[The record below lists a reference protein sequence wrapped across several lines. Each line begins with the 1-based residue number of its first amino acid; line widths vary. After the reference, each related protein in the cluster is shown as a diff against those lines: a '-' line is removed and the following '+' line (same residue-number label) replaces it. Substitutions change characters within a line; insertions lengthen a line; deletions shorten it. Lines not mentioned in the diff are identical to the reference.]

1 MSQDSK
7 IYNPL
12 SKRYIAI
19 DGATGKKVIEKYK
32 KGEIELRNENVAKL
46 KALGKLQ
53 AQSPTPKM
61 NSLKLDNFAKKMEL
75 KRTVLGRLKKL
86 KLKDGKIT
94 NVKLIDKDTFVVHLE
109 EFSNMSQINTQGT
122 SKIYN
127 GHFKNEKYFIKD
139 VVKSIGTNSRTN
151 MYGVYDI
158 ELAMN
163 ELLASKIYT
172 DIYGIDAIHLFLVV
186 NNSNEKYPKYMI
198 ASKAIEIDTCE
209 PITQDCKDLLDN
221 KIPGAIEPF
230 LVDCI
235 LANWDVGS
243 RGNVGIIGNRRKK
256 AFRIDVGGSLMFRA
270 MGQRREF
277 KNIPNEHDNFFI
289 QTNKGYKLFKSLTEK
304 QIDKMFTILEI
315 VDKSVFDNIK
325 NQIEQNIN
333 FIDKQD
339 LVLANKI
346 LKCMDIVKA
355 RHNFYIKN
363 KNKIQKFL
371 NDKVQV

>member
-19 DGATGKKVIEKYK
+19 DGATGKKIIEKYK

-61 NSLKLDNFAKKMEL
+61 NSIKLDNSSKNVEL
-75 KRTVLGRLKKL
+75 KKKVLGRLKNL
-86 KLKDGKIT
+86 KLQDRKIT
-94 NVKLIDKDTFVVHLE
+94 HVKLIDKNTFVIHLD
-109 EFSNMSQINTQGT
+109 EFSNISQINTQGT

-127 GHFKNEKYFIKD
+127 GILNNEKYFIKD
-139 VVKSIGTNSRTN
+139 VVKTIGTKSRTN

-158 ELAMN
+158 ELAIN

-186 NNSNEKYPKYMI
+186 NNSNDKYPKYMI

-270 MGQRREF
+270 MGQRRDF
-277 KNIPNEHDNFFI
+277 KNIPNEHENFFI
-289 QTNKGYKLFKSLTEK
+289 QSNKGYKLFKSLTEK
-304 QIDKMFTILEI
+304 QIDKMFAILET
-315 VDKSVFDNIK
+315 VDKSIFDAIK
-325 NQIEQNIN
+325 KQIEQHIDNIE
-333 FIDKQD
+333 KQD
-339 LVLANKI
+339 LVLAKKI
-346 LKCMDIVKA
+346 LKCMDTVEA
-355 RHNFYIKN
+355 RHNFYVKN
-363 KNKIQKFL
+363 KTKIQKFL